1 MKRKRAKKEKYEY
14 ELREAM
20 KAISAGEKDLREG
33 STKSSK
39 EFFSKLVKQG
49 LKEYQK
55 GECKTIKSLSDL
67 D

>member
-1 MKRKRAKKEKYEY
+1 
-14 ELREAM
+14 M

-33 STKSSK
+33 RTKSSK